1 MKIIVG
7 DIYSTIMNLRSYPRA
22 MAAVRE
28 VCRARPS
35 GYQFM
40 PKYKAGYW
48 DGYISL
54 MESLSSFPTGL
65 LKLVT
70 DELESV
76 GQKVELVVSS
86 DERFHA
92 YDPVTK
98 DFLRGIILRDYQI
111 EAVSTLLN
119 ARRGIAKMATNS
131 GKTEVMAAIIK
142 ALGYCKTIVLLHR
155 KELLYQ
161 TARRFEDRLGIGIGK
176 IGDSTW
182 DPKLITIAM
191 IQTLSNRL
199 GDLDVGGNV
208 LVMIDEC
215 HHVSSN
221 TMLDTL
227 IGIPGCY
234 RFGFS
239 GTPLKYDVLSDLKL
253 VAHTGSIVYDL
264 DNRYMIQHEYS
275 AMPVIKVCVIESSD
289 KKLWKLEY
297 PQAYTDLIVHNDVR
311 NGNVK
316 KFAENN
322 TGTVLILVERIEHGE
337 LLNNCM
343 QGSVFVS
350 GRDSTE
356 RRQEVLNH
364 MNGGG
369 VYIATSIFDEGID
382 VPAIDCLILAGAG
395 KNHVKT
401 LQRIGRGLRKKENGN
416 GLVVYD
422 FIDDNNKFLLEQSSR
437 RMKLYASEG
446 FKTKLL

>member
-40 PKYKAGYW
+40 PKYRAGYW

-70 DELESV
+70 EELESI

-92 YDPVTK
+92 HDPVAK
-98 DFLRGIILRDYQI
+98 DFLRGITLRDYQI
-111 EAVSTLLN
+111 EAISTLLN

-131 GKTEVMAAIIK
+131 GKTEIMAAIIK
-142 ALGYCKTIVLLHR
+142 ALGFCKTIVLLHR

-161 TARRFEDRLGIGIGK
+161 TAKRFEDRLGISVGK
-176 IGDSTW
+176 IGDSIW
-182 DPKLITIAM
+182 DPKLVTVAM
-191 IQTLSNRL
+191 IQTLSSRL
-199 GDLDVGGNV
+199 GDLDVDGNV
-208 LVMIDEC
+208 LVMVDEC

-239 GTPLKYDVLSDLKL
+239 GTPVKYDVLSDLKL
-253 VAHTGSIVYDL
+253 VAHTGSIVFDL
-264 DNRYMIQHEYS
+264 DNKYMMRHEYS
-275 AMPVIKVCVIESSD
+275 AIPIINVCVVENSD
-289 KKLWKLEY
+289 EKLWKLEY
-297 PQAYTDLIVHNDVR
+297 QQAYTDLIVHNDIR
-311 NGNVK
+311 NENVK
-316 KFAENN
+316 KFAIADG
-322 TGTVLILVERIEHGE
+322 GTVLVLVERIEHGK
-337 LLNNCM
+337 LLHESI
-343 QGSVFVS
+343 QGSTFVS
-350 GRDSTE
+350 GSDSTE
-356 RRQEVLNH
+356 YRQEVLNR
-364 MNGGG
+364 MNVGGI
-369 VYIATSIFDEGID
+369 YIATSIFDEGID

-395 KNHVKT
+395 KSHVKI

-437 RMKLYASEG
+437 RMKLYAIEG